1 MSRTRFVEDL
11 TPGDR
16 ISVNGIR
23 AVVRTPATRTATDQ
37 LLLELVTSSDDDR
50 SEILL
55 DSGAKVEIL

>member
-23 AVVRTPATRTATDQ
+23 AVVRTPATKTDTDQ
-37 LLLELVTSSDDDR
+37 LLLELVNSSDD
-50 SEILL
+50 SNQILL
-55 DSGAKVEIL
+55 ESGAKVEIL

>member
-16 ISVNGIR
+16 IAVNGIR
-23 AVVRTPATRTATDQ
+23 AVVRTPATRTDTDQ
-37 LLLELVTSSDDDR
+37 LLLELVNSSDDR

-55 DSGAKVEIL
+55 DSGVQVEIL